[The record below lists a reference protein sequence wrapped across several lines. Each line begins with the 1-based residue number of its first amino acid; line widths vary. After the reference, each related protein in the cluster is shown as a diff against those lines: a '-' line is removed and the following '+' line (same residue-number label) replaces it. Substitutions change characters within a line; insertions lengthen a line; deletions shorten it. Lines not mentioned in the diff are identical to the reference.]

1 MLIGIPTEVKDHEY
15 RVGMIPAA
23 VHALVDAGHRSSC
36 RMAPALGSGIPNEE
50 YVTAGAEIVPDAATV
65 YGRAEMVVKVK
76 EPVESEYALLK
87 RGQTLFTY
95 LHLAPLPELTS
106 VLLSARSPA
115 SPTRRSRTA
124 RARLP
129 LLTPM
134 SEVAGRMAVVI
145 GASFLQKAHGGRGTL
160 IAGVPGVPAGDVV
173 VLGGGIVGLNSIKM
187 ALGPGR
193 QRHGARH
200 QPRPPARIDDLFHGA
215 VAHPRQQPVQPGG
228 SLRRADLFI
237 GAVLIPGRSA
247 PKLVTREMLKLMKE
261 GAVVVDVAVDQ
272 GGCFETTHATT
283 HSNPTYVVDGVVH
296 YCVANMPGA
305 VPRTSTFA
313 LNNAT
318 LPYALSLANKG
329 VQKAALDD
337 PGLLLGVNTFK
348 GRTSPT
354 RRSRTRRAAPTS
366 RMVSEAGPRSPYGLF
381 GRRGNAPTAPRTRS
395 HNAPIAVRRHR
406 RLEATAA
413 RRPGVRKASRQA
425 WSAGR
430 GKSRR
435 GG

>member
-23 VHALVDAGHRSSC
+23 VHALVAAGHQVIVQQG
-36 RMAPALGSGIPNEE
+36 AGLGSSIPDQN
-50 YVTAGAEIVPDAATV
+50 YVEAGAEIVPDAATV

-76 EPVESEYALLK
+76 EPVESEYPLLK

-95 LHLAPLPELTS
+95 LHLAPLPELTA
-106 VLLSARSPA
+106 VLLDKEITGVAYETIEDREG
-115 SPTRRSRTA
+115 
-124 RARLP
+124 RLP

-187 ALGPGR
+187 AHGLG
-193 QRHGARH
+193 ASVTVLDTN
-200 QPRPPARIDDLFHGA
+200 IDRLREIDNLFHGSVTTLA
-215 VAHPRQQPVQPGG
+215 SNQYNLRAA
-228 SLRRADLFI
+228 LRRADLFI

-272 GGCFETTHATT
+272 GGCLETTHATT

-313 LNNAT
+313 LNNVT

-329 VQKAALDD
+329 VLKAVQDD
-337 PGLLLGVNTFK
+337 PGLLLGVNTYK
-348 GRTSPT
+348 GHITY
-354 RRSRTRRAAPTS
+354 
-366 RMVSEAGPRSPYGLF
+366 EAVAESQGRPY
-381 GRRGNAPTAPRTRS
+381 
-395 HNAPIAVRRHR
+395 
-406 RLEATAA
+406 
-413 RRPGVRKASRQA
+413 KAFTELV
-425 WSAGR
+425 
-430 GKSRR
+430 
-435 GG
+435 